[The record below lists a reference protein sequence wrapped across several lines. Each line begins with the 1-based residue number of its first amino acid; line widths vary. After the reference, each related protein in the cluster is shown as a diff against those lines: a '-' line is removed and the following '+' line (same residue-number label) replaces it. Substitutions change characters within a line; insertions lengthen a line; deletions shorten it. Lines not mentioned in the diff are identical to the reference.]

1 MGEVMLFEDS
11 KKMEVFMKKFVFGM
25 LVAVVCCAALTGCD
39 DSGQKIGGGGLMQ
52 SFDKATGR
60 YN

>member
-1 MGEVMLFEDS
+1 
-11 KKMEVFMKKFVFGM
+11 MEVFMKKFMFGI

>member
-1 MGEVMLFEDS
+1 
-11 KKMEVFMKKFVFGM
+11 MKKFVFGM

-52 SFDKATGR
+52 SFDKTTEDITDLQ
-60 YN
+60 YNKKGKYYGTF

>member
-1 MGEVMLFEDS
+1 
-11 KKMEVFMKKFVFGM
+11 MKKLMYVI
-25 LVAVVCCAALTGCD
+25 LVAVACCAVLSGCD